1 MYTIIG
7 TIIVAIGAYVIYY
20 GSTQNDKKTQKE
32 ITDKIEQTQLQIETL
47 KSNNE
52 VDQKEV
58 EALEDEF
65 SDWAQSFVSNR
76 EKQKVELEK
85 NIVETKASRAE
96 LEIIGK
102 PRFKQFLKTTKNLIE
117 AYEIESGDSV
127 EVDIPDLPE
136 GLFLSGSE
144 PYSATVFF
152 RKNIVC
158 QNKHFATENKFQEFN
173 CKFSTSH
180 L

>member
-1 MYTIIG
+1 M
-7 TIIVAIGAYVIYY
+7 
-20 GSTQNDKKTQKE
+20 
-32 ITDKIEQTQLQIETL
+32 
-47 KSNNE
+47 
-52 VDQKEV
+52 
-58 EALEDEF
+58 
-65 SDWAQSFVSNR
+65 
-76 EKQKVELEK
+76 
-85 NIVETKASRAE
+85 
-96 LEIIGK
+96 EIIWK

-144 PYSATVFF
+144 PYSAKVFF
-152 RKNIVC
+152 RKNIVW